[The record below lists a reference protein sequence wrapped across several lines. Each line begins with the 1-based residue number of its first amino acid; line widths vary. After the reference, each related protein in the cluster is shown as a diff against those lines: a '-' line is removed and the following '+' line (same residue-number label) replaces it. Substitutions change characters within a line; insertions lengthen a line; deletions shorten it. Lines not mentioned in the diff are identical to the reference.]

1 VLLVTFRGW
10 LVTAAGRS
18 PVLVLAQE
26 GDTPMIIFVTGGTGA
41 LGTPTVALLRD
52 RGYQVRALASSA
64 GSARKLAD
72 AGAEPVRAS
81 LFDPESL
88 AAAVR
93 GADAILHLATR
104 IAPQSK
110 AWRRSAWLEND
121 RIRAE
126 GTHNLVDA
134 ALATGV
140 GPSFAPIYAD
150 GGDQWL
156 SAGSPIA
163 PTDILRSTVTAE
175 EEVSRFGTHGGRGVV
190 LRTAGI
196 YGPHSASTR
205 DVLALAFSAFMGPAG
220 GYQVGGLGRGRGDRA
235 ARGGGD
241 RRPLRRVRHRRRSA
255 AEQSRARRRAGRRG
269 RAADGTPGADAVARL
284 LLGKRIS
291 FLLRS
296 QRVFNQ
302 RFRDAA
308 GWAPEVKEATDG
320 VHRLRALAFS

>member
-1 VLLVTFRGW
+1 
-10 LVTAAGRS
+10 
-18 PVLVLAQE
+18 
-26 GDTPMIIFVTGGTGA
+26 MIIFVTGGTGA

-52 RGYQVRALASSA
+52 CGYQVRALASSA
-64 GSARKLAD
+64 GSARMLAD

-110 AWRRSAWLEND
+110 AWRRSAWVEND

-126 GTHNLVDA
+126 GTRNLVEA
-134 ALATGV
+134 ALAAGV
-140 GPSFAPIYAD
+140 GALVYPSFAPIYAD

-175 EEVSRFGTHGGRGVV
+175 EEVSRFGAHGGRGVV
-190 LRTAGI
+190 LRIAGI

-205 DVLALAFSAFMGPAG
+205 DVLALARKGFSAFVGPAG
-220 GYQVGGLGRGRGDRA
+220 GYESVVWDEDAATALVAAVETDGLSGVYDIA
-235 ARGGGD
+235 D
-241 RRPLRRVRHRRRSA
+241 DRPLTRAEIADLLAAAVGRPSVRRVPTA
-255 AEQSRARRRAGRRG
+255 L
-269 RAADGTPGADAVARL
+269 ARL
-284 LLGKRIS
+284 LLGKRLA
-291 FLLRS
+291 FFLRS
-296 QRVFNQ
+296 QRISNQ
-302 RFRDAA
+302 QFRDAA
-308 GWAPEVKEATDG
+308 GWAPEVKDAADG
-320 VHRLRALAFS
+320 LLRLGALGLS